1 MIDLEITLKSIDC
14 TYKQSFVVTR
24 DISLSYDSEELQSLV
39 KSAQSNAKFVAETTT
54 IKLSFKL

>member
-14 TYKQSFVVTR
+14 TYKQSFIVAR
-24 DISLSYDSEELQSLV
+24 DISLDYDSEGLQSLV
-39 KSAQSNAKFVAETTT
+39 KSAQSNAKFVPETTT